1 MFFFSIWLG
10 WFVVV
15 AQYIDMQLILLDV
28 ITMLCIKSDLL
39 LWESQYLTHI

>member
-1 MFFFSIWLG
+1 MFFFSVWLG

-28 ITMLCIKSDLL
+28 ITMLFIKSDLL